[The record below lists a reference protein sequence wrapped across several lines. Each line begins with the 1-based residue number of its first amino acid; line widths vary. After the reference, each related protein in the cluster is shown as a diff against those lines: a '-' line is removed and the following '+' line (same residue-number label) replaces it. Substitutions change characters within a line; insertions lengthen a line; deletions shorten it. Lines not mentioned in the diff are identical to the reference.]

1 MRDTADMGSTS
12 VWSDDPGHVPRG
24 IAKSWCDYLARARAI
39 NPDPNPQY
47 DASMPTS
54 IKTTNKEKGGR
65 TAVSTSRVPV
75 LPYDTR

>member
-1 MRDTADMGSTS
+1 MRDMGL
-12 VWSDDPGHVPRG
+12 GHPRPCG
-24 IAKSWCDYLARARAI
+24 ATIQDTYLGVSQSHGVTTLRAHASSH
-39 NPDPNPQY
+39 PDPNPQY